1 MENGSAAM
9 RAVVPQ
15 RSARSEIRIII
26 PRNVVVGT
34 ISGGG
39 VPEMFFISRT
49 WHRPLQMST
58 ERAEVVTLK

>member
-9 RAVVPQ
+9 RAVVSH

-34 ISGGG
+34 ISEGG
-39 VPEMFFISRT
+39 VPGAFFIPPMC
-49 WHRPLQMST
+49 HRPLQMST